1 MNESDNNFS
10 IEGTPG
16 ESDKSMQ
23 LVLAS
28 DYAVV
33 REKYIEVIEHT
44 KNMDIHA
51 RWIYGKH
58 PTDVMIQSYIDR
70 NAAINIREEALR
82 LLFA

>member
-44 KNMDIHA
+44 KNMNTPA
-51 RWIYGKH
+51 RRLYEKLGFKYRGK
-58 PTDVMIQSYIDR
+58 Q
-70 NAAINIREEALR
+70 N
-82 LLFA
+82 LFAEVSLSE